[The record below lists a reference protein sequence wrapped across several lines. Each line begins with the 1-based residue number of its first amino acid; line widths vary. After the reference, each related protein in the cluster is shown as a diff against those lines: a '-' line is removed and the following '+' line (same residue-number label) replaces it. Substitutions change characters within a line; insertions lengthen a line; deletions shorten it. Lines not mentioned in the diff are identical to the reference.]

1 LSAAPGSDAR
11 SHAGLAALVLVLC
24 FACNMLGR
32 GVGDTFIVFLLPLS
46 GSFGWTRAQV
56 SSVYSIYLVVSG
68 VSAPVTGMMLDR
80 WGPRIVYPTGLGLLG
95 AGCLLAGHLT
105 RLWQFQACI
114 GILNGMGVA
123 MLGMVPASMLIS
135 RWFRERMSTAMG
147 IAYAGFGTGTLLIVP
162 LAQSLIEAYG
172 WRETYRLMGFAIFAI
187 LPLLLAI
194 PWRKLSAGPDS
205 APRTRVD
212 SLDETRAWQVGT
224 AMKTRAYW
232 QLVQVFAFTALAMY
246 AMLAQI
252 VAYLVQVGL
261 RPLEAA
267 TAFGMAGLLSVAGM
281 MASGWSSDRFGFRA
295 TATASFASTFVGIG
309 FLLLL
314 SFHPAGWLVVPF
326 VLFFGIS
333 QGARGPIVAS
343 ITARLFRGPTFAT
356 INGTIFACMS
366 VGGALGSWIS
376 GVLYDLT
383 GGYRSSF
390 VFSMACVVVAATPF
404 WSSRPLGRVIIRA

>member
-1 LSAAPGSDAR
+1 M
-11 SHAGLAALVLVLC
+11 LVLC

-46 GSFGWTRAQV
+46 ESFGWTRAQV
-56 SSVYSIYLVVSG
+56 SSVYSIYLVVTG
-68 VSAPVTGMMLDR
+68 VAAPLTGMMLDR
-80 WGPRIVYPTGLGLLG
+80 WGPRIVYPAGFVLLG

-114 GILNGMGVA
+114 GILNGMGVS

-135 RWFRERMSTAMG
+135 RWFRDRMSTAMG

-162 LAQSLIEAYG
+162 LAQALIQAYG
-172 WRETYRLMGFAIFAI
+172 WRETYRLVGFAIFAM

-194 PWRKLSAGPDS
+194 PWRKLSAGPDA
-205 APRTRVD
+205 APRRRMD
-212 SLDETRAWQVGT
+212 SLDETRAWQVGS

-261 RPLEAA
+261 KPLEAA

-295 TATASFASTFVGIG
+295 TATASFVSTFIGIAV
-309 FLLLL
+309 LLLL

-366 VGGALGSWIS
+366 IGGALGSWIS

-390 VFSMACVVVAATPF
+390 VFSMACVVVAAAPF
-404 WSSRPLGRVIIRA
+404 WTSRPLGRVMIRA

>member
-1 LSAAPGSDAR
+1 MP
-11 SHAGLAALVLVLC
+11 ALVLLLA
-24 FACNMLGR
+24 FTCNLLGR

-46 GSFGWTRAQV
+46 EAFGWTRAQV
-56 SSVYSIYLVVSG
+56 SSVYSIYLVVTG
-68 VSAPVTGMMLDR
+68 LAAPLTGLLLDR
-80 WGPRIVYPTGLGLLG
+80 WGPRVVYPAGLALL
-95 AGCLLAGHLT
+95 ATGCLTAGHLT
-105 RLWQFQACI
+105 QLWQFQACI
-114 GILNGMGVA
+114 GVLNGIGVS

-162 LAQSLIEAYG
+162 LAQYLIESHG
-172 WRETYRLMGFAIFAI
+172 WRETYRLTGVALLVF
-187 LPLLLAI
+187 LPLLFLV
-194 PWRKLSAGPDS
+194 PWRGLAAGPAK
-205 APRTRVD
+205 APARSVHP
-212 SLDETRAWQVGT
+212 LEETRAWQVGS

-261 RPLEAA
+261 KPLEAA
-267 TAFGMAGLLSVAGM
+267 TAFGAQSLLSVVGM

-295 TATASFASTFVGIG
+295 TATASFVSTFIGIG

-314 SFHPAGWLVVPF
+314 SIHPAAWLVVPF

-333 QGARGPIVAS
+333 QGARGPIVSS

-366 VGGALGSWIS
+366 VGGAVGSWTS

-383 GGYRSSF
+383 GGYRASF
-390 VFSMACVVVAATPF
+390 VFSMACVAIAVAPF
-404 WSSRPLGRVIIRA
+404 WTARPLAARR

>member
-1 LSAAPGSDAR
+1 MP
-11 SHAGLAALVLVLC
+11 ALVLLLA

-46 GSFGWTRAQV
+46 ETFGWTRAQV
-56 SSVYSIYLVVSG
+56 SSVYSIYLVVTG
-68 VSAPVTGMMLDR
+68 LAAPLTGLLLDR
-80 WGPRIVYPTGLGLLG
+80 WGPRVVYPAGLALL
-95 AGCLLAGHLT
+95 ASGCLLAGHLT
-105 RLWQFQACI
+105 QLWQFQACI
-114 GILNGMGVA
+114 GVLNGVGVS

-147 IAYAGFGTGTLLIVP
+147 IAYAGFGTGTLVIVP
-162 LAQSLIEAYG
+162 LAQYLIESHG
-172 WRETYRLMGFAIFAI
+172 WRDTYRLMGLALVVL
-187 LPLLLAI
+187 LPLLLLV
-194 PWRKLSAGPDS
+194 PWRGLSAGPS
-205 APRTRVD
+205 KAPARR
-212 SLDETRAWQVGT
+212 SNPLDETQAWQVGS

-252 VAYLVQVGL
+252 VAYLVAVGL
-261 RPLEAA
+261 KPLEAA
-267 TAFGMAGLLSVAGM
+267 TAFGAQGLLSVAGM

-295 TATASFASTFVGIG
+295 TATASFVSTFIGIG

-314 SFHPAGWLVVPF
+314 SVHPAAWLVVPF
-326 VLFFGIS
+326 VLFFGIA
-333 QGARGPIVAS
+333 QGARGPIVSS

-366 VGGALGSWIS
+366 VGGALGSWTS

-383 GGYRSSF
+383 GGYRASF
-390 VFSMACVVVAATPF
+390 VFSMACVAIAVAPF
-404 WSSRPLGRVIIRA
+404 WTRRPLAARR